1 MLISICIPCYKSA
14 LTIEAVVLDIKREFQ
29 RREGYDCQVVLV
41 NDGSPDHTFDVI
53 KKLCSRDKTI
63 IGINLSKN
71 SGQAAA
77 RLAALPYADGDII
90 VYMDDDGQ
98 HPAFGIFDLVDK
110 LQEGYDVVYAKFTGR
125 KHSGFKKI
133 TSRLKKRIAEAAGTK
148 PKGIDTSP
156 FAAWSRTAVN
166 AVKEYKSPFPS
177 TGSYLRCITDKFA
190 NVEVEHRARI
200 AGKSGYNFKKLFG
213 LWLTGLTNFSI
224 APLRL
229 ASFCG
234 IFCAA
239 VGFIGG
245 LGVIIRKLIYPQMA
259 AGYASTIVVIL
270 FIGGMIM
277 MMLGLIGEYIG
288 RIYMILSNKPQYVVN
303 GTVNAGE
310 GDKSK

>member
-1 MLISICIPCYKSA
+1 
-14 LTIEAVVLDIKREFQ
+14 
-29 RREGYDCQVVLV
+29 
-41 NDGSPDHTFDVI
+41 
-53 KKLCSRDKTI
+53 
-63 IGINLSKN
+63 
-71 SGQAAA
+71 
-77 RLAALPYADGDII
+77 
-90 VYMDDDGQ
+90 MDDDGQ
-98 HPAFGIFDLVDK
+98 HPAYGIFKLVDK
-110 LQEGYDVVYAKFTGR
+110 LREGYDVVYAKFTGR
-125 KHSGFKKI
+125 KHSGFKKLA
-133 TSRLKKRIAEAAGTK
+133 SRIKKRIAEVAGTK

-156 FAAWSRTAVN
+156 FAAWSKTAVN

-200 AGKSGYNFKKLFG
+200 AGKSGYNLKKLFG

-234 IFCAA
+234 IFCATI
-239 VGFIGG
+239 GFLGG
-245 LGVIIRKLIYPQMA
+245 IVVIIRKLIYPAMA

-288 RIYMILSNKPQYVVN
+288 RIYMILSNKPQYVIN
-303 GTVNAGE
+303 RTVNVDGE
-310 GDKSK
+310 DEEK